1 MNATTFRKETLMN
14 VQCRTRAG
22 LVRRATLAALAVL
35 AVAVVTLVPQ
45 HSNADHGLPHP
56 VLLGRGP
63 FIDPVAVQIRVK
75 PDGQPTEVINVHD
88 ASEVVVLQITI
99 QPGVTAPWHAH
110 WGPAILVNA
119 GPGTLTTVSS
129 HDCEPRQMPP
139 GSAVIDRGGVHLH
152 TARNMSNEDVVLY
165 VTFLAVP
172 PGQGPVIPADPPAGC
187 NPF

>member
-1 MNATTFRKETLMN
+1 MNATGFRKTLMN

-22 LVRRATLAALAVL
+22 LVRRVTLATLALL
-35 AVAVVTLVPQ
+35 AVAVVILIPQ

-63 FIDPVAVQIRVK
+63 FIDSVAAQIRVK
-75 PDGQPTEVINVHD
+75 ADGQPAEVINVPD
-88 ASEVVVLQITI
+88 TSEVAVMQITI

-110 WGPAILVNA
+110 WGPAIVLNA

-129 HDCEPRQMPP
+129 HDCNQRQMPP
-139 GSAVIDRGGVHLH
+139 GSAVIDRGGEHLH
-152 TARNMSNEDVVLY
+152 TARNMSDKDVVLY

-172 PGQGPVIPADPPAGC
+172 PGQGPVIPADPPADC